1 MRIHSTAVFSALSLV
16 LLSNTLSPYRAFAQP
31 NSVELPTQILRTGI
45 NLEDKNLSPNGRQVA
60 EILKITPLL
69 QRIQALRSKVNPAET
84 EPTNENILLSVQLTA
99 NVIDAMQVIQ
109 EASLSIDYS
118 LAEITAEEN
127 IYTELLSS
135 YTGDRDK
142 ATLKTNAASF
152 ITNGIL
158 WAVAEAY
165 DIPTNRH
172 PNYSVT
178 SGTMGILAGIVPSIA
193 SIYALYQLRG
203 KRRTSEKDP
212 NMLSK
217 MFDYPTTPDV
227 DYPRMVWEFM
237 NSVPA
242 DDPKG
247 KSRRDQLIDRWIA
260 DKNISNFTDRSSAK
274 QLDVITA
281 SVPRR
286 HGLSI
291 DTLNARQAL
300 LQQLAAEILK
310 MKRMLLELSM
320 VVHGEKTI

>member
-1 MRIHSTAVFSALSLV
+1 MRIHSTALLFALSLF
-16 LLSNTLSPYRAFAQP
+16 LISNTFSTYGAYAQP
-31 NSVELPTQILRTGI
+31 NSLALPTQILRTGI

-60 EILKITPLL
+60 DILKITPML
-69 QRIQALRSKVNPAET
+69 QRIQTLRSKVNLIDPNPT
-84 EPTNENILLSVQLTA
+84 EENLLATVQLTA
-99 NVIDAMQVIQ
+99 CVVDTMQVIQ
-109 EASLSIDYS
+109 EASLSIDYA

-127 IYTELLSS
+127 LYTELLST
-135 YTGDRDK
+135 YTGERDK
-142 ATLKTNAASF
+142 ATLKTNAVSF

-158 WAVAEAY
+158 WAIAEGY

-203 KRRTSEKDP
+203 KRQTSEKDP

-227 DYPRMVWEFM
+227 DYPRTVWEFM

-247 KSRRDQLIDRWIA
+247 KTRRDQLIDRWIA

-281 SVPRR
+281 SNPRR

-291 DTLNARQAL
+291 DTLNARQML
-300 LQQLAAEILK
+300 LQQLSAEILK

>member
-1 MRIHSTAVFSALSLV
+1 MRTQSNAVFFALSF
-16 LLSNTLSPYRAFAQP
+16 LLFSNVISPYAALAQP
-31 NSVELPTQILRTGI
+31 NSLELPTQILRTGI

-60 EILKITPLL
+60 DILKITPLL
-69 QRIQALRSKVNPAET
+69 QRIQTLRSKVNPTNT
-84 EPTNENILLSVQLTA
+84 ELTQEDLLSSVQLTA
-99 NVIDAMQVIQ
+99 CVVDAMQVIQ
-109 EASLSIDYS
+109 EASLSVDYS

-127 IYTELLSS
+127 IYTELLSV
-135 YTGDRDK
+135 YAGDRDK
-142 ATLKTNAASF
+142 ATLKTNAASL

-158 WAVAEAY
+158 WAIAEGY

-178 SGTMGILAGIVPSIA
+178 SGTVGILAGIVPSIA

-203 KRRTSEKDP
+203 KQRTSEKDP

-237 NSVPA
+237 NAVPA
-242 DDPKG
+242 DDTKG

-281 SVPRR
+281 SIPRK

-291 DTLNARQAL
+291 DTLNARQLL

-310 MKRMLLELSM
+310 MKRMLLEISM